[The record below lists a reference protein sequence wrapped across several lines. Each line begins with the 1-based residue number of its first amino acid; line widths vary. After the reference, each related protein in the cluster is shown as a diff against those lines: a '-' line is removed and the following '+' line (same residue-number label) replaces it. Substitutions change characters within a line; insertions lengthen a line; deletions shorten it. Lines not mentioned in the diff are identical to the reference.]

1 MPRLIFKCPY
11 IKGGA
16 KRAAHL
22 KNYVGYI
29 ATREGVE
36 LIKDSENVQLKGK
49 YVSYMANRPHSHGLF
64 SGSDK
69 PLVLSQ
75 IVKEVSEHPGNVW
88 MPIISLKREDAARLG
103 YDSVES
109 WKALLNSYTMEMAR
123 HMKIPWEQFR
133 WYAAFHDEK
142 DHPHVHMV
150 CYSKDPS
157 KGFLSK
163 QGIAKIKSDL
173 AGRIFRQEL
182 TEIYS
187 RQTQRRDGVAMAT
200 KEKLEKLIRQMQMG
214 AFQNDRIA
222 PLMEQLSRQ
231 LKETTGK
238 KQYGYFKAPL
248 KKLVDEIVDEL
259 EKEPCV
265 SQAYSL
271 WYDLREEVLKTYK
284 DDMPPRL
291 PLSQQKEFRRIKNIV
306 VHQAVKLGEPH
317 FENTDVDMLKL
328 ASGVTHLLR
337 QVGNL
342 FQEQMPPLPPEMA
355 QTLVD
360 HKLRRKIQ
368 EKKEAL
374 GHKME

>member
-1 MPRLIFKCPY
+1 
-11 IKGGA
+11 
-16 KRAAHL
+16 
-22 KNYVGYI
+22 
-29 ATREGVE
+29 
-36 LIKDSENVQLKGK
+36 
-49 YVSYMANRPHSHGLF
+49 
-64 SGSDK
+64 
-69 PLVLSQ
+69 
-75 IVKEVSEHPGNVW
+75 
-88 MPIISLKREDAARLG
+88 
-103 YDSVES
+103 
-109 WKALLNSYTMEMAR
+109 
-123 HMKIPWEQFR
+123 
-133 WYAAFHDEK
+133 
-142 DHPHVHMV
+142 
-150 CYSKDPS
+150 
-157 KGFLSK
+157 
-163 QGIAKIKSDL
+163 
-173 AGRIFRQEL
+173 
-182 TEIYS
+182 
-187 RQTQRRDGVAMAT
+187 MAT

-231 LKETTGK
+231 IKETTGK
-238 KQYGYFKAPL
+238 KQYGYLKAPL

-284 DDMPPRL
+284 DEMPDRL

-306 VHQAVKLGEPH
+306 VQQAMKLGEPH

>member
-16 KRAAHL
+16 KSSPHL

-36 LIKDSENVQLKGK
+36 LIKNSESVQLKGK

-64 SGSDK
+64 SSPDK
-69 PLVLSQ
+69 PLALSQ

-103 YDSVES
+103 YDNAES
-109 WKALLNSYTMEMAR
+109 WKALLNSYAMEMAQ

-150 CYSKDPS
+150 CYSQNPS
-157 KGFLSK
+157 KGFLTK

-173 AGRIFRQEL
+173 ASRIFRQEL

-187 RQTQRRDGVAMAT
+187 RQTQRRDEAAKIT

-238 KQYGYFKAPL
+238 KQYGYLKAPL

-265 SQAYSL
+265 SQTYSL

-284 DDMPPRL
+284 DEMPDRL

-306 VHQAVKLGEPH
+306 VQQAVKLGEPH
-317 FENTDVDMLKL
+317 FEKTNLDTLKL
-328 ASGVTHLLR
+328 ASGVTRLLR

>member
-1 MPRLIFKCPY
+1 MPRLILKCPH
-11 IKGGA
+11 IKGGE
-16 KRAAHL
+16 KHVVRL

-36 LIKDSENVQLKGK
+36 VIKREINYLNYIAS
-49 YVSYMANRPHSHGLF
+49 RPRSHGLF
-64 SGSDK
+64 SGSEE
-69 PLVLSQ
+69 PLVLSK
-75 IVKEVSEHPGNVW
+75 VAKEISEHPGTVW

-103 YDSVES
+103 YDNAES
-109 WKALLNSYTMEMAR
+109 WKALLSSYAMEMAQ

-133 WYAAFHDEK
+133 WYAAFHDEG
-142 DHPHVHMV
+142 DHPHIHMV
-150 CYSKDPS
+150 CYSEDPS
-157 KGFLSK
+157 KGFLTK

-187 RQTQRRDGVAMAT
+187 RQTQRRDEVAMAT
-200 KEKLEKLIRQMQMG
+200 KEKLEQLVHRMQTG

-222 PLMEQLSRQ
+222 PLLEQLSRQ
-231 LKETTGK
+231 LKDVSGK
-238 KQYGYFKAPL
+238 KQYGYLKPSL
-248 KKLVDEIVDEL
+248 KKLVDEIVDGL

-271 WYDLREEVLKTYK
+271 WYDLREEILRTYRDK
-284 DDMPPRL
+284 MPERL
-291 PLSQQKEFRRIKNIV
+291 PLSQQKEFKRNRNIV
-306 VHQAVKLGEPH
+306 VQEAVRLGEPH
-317 FENTDVDMLKL
+317 PESPDMDALKL
-328 ASGVTHLLR
+328 VSGVTGLIR
-337 QVGNL
+337 RVGNL

-355 QTLVD
+355 QAMVD

-374 GHKME
+374 GHRME

>member
-1 MPRLIFKCPY
+1 MPRLILKCPH
-11 IKGGA
+11 IKGGE
-16 KRAAHL
+16 KYVVRL

-36 LIKDSENVQLKGK
+36 VIKREINYLNYIAS
-49 YVSYMANRPHSHGLF
+49 RPRSHGLF
-64 SGSDK
+64 SGSEE
-69 PLVLSQ
+69 PLVLSK
-75 IVKEVSEHPGNVW
+75 VAKEVSEHPGTVW

-103 YDSVES
+103 YDNAES
-109 WKALLNSYTMEMAR
+109 WKALLSSYAMEMAQ

-133 WYAAFHDEK
+133 WYAAFHDEG
-142 DHPHVHMV
+142 DHPHIHMV
-150 CYSKDPS
+150 CYSEDPS
-157 KGFLSK
+157 KGFLTK

-187 RQTQRRDGVAMAT
+187 RQTQRRDEVAIAT
-200 KEKLEKLIRQMQMG
+200 KEKLEQLIHRMQTG

-222 PLMEQLSRQ
+222 PLLEQLSRQ
-231 LKETTGK
+231 LRETTGK
-238 KQYGYFKAPL
+238 KQYGYLKPSL

-265 SQAYSL
+265 SQAYSF
-271 WYDLREEVLKTYK
+271 WYDLREEVLRTYRDK
-284 DDMPPRL
+284 MPERL

-306 VHQAVKLGEPH
+306 VQQAVSLGESHP
-317 FENTDVDMLKL
+317 EVSDMDALEL
-328 ASGVTHLLR
+328 VSEVTRLLR
-337 QVGNL
+337 QMGNL
-342 FQEQMPPLPPEMA
+342 FQEQMPPLPPEIA
-355 QTLVD
+355 QAMVD

-374 GHKME
+374 GHRME

>member
-1 MPRLIFKCPY
+1 MPRLILKCPH
-11 IKGGA
+11 IKGGTNH
-16 KRAAHL
+16 AARL

-36 LIKDSENVQLKGK
+36 VPSPQSKQAENYLD
-49 YVSYMANRPHSHGLF
+49 YIANRPRSHGLF
-64 SGSDK
+64 SGSEES
-69 PLVLSQ
+69 LVLSR
-75 IVKEVSEHPGNVW
+75 IAKEVSEHPGTVW

-103 YDSVES
+103 YDNAES
-109 WKALLNSYTMEMAR
+109 WKALLNSYAMEMAQ

-133 WYAAFHDEK
+133 WYAAYHDAET
-142 DHPHVHMV
+142 HPHIHMV

-157 KGFLSK
+157 KGFLTK

-187 RQTQRRDGVAMAT
+187 RQTQRRDEVAKAA
-200 KEKLEKLIRQMQMG
+200 KEKLEQLIHQMQTG

-222 PLMEQLSRQ
+222 PLLEQLSRQ
-231 LKETTGK
+231 LKETAGK
-238 KQYGYFKAPL
+238 KQYGYLKPSL

-271 WYDLREEVLKTYK
+271 WYDLREEILRTYR
-284 DDMPPRL
+284 DEMPQRL
-291 PLSQQKEFRRIKNIV
+291 PLSQQKEFKRIRNIV
-306 VHQAVKLGEPH
+306 VQEAVRLGEPH
-317 FENTDVDMLKL
+317 PESPDMDALKL
-328 ASGVTHLLR
+328 VSGVTGLIR
-337 QVGNL
+337 RVGNL

-355 QTLVD
+355 QKLVD

-368 EKKEAL
+368 EKREAL

>member
-16 KRAAHL
+16 KRVAHL

-36 LIKDSENVQLKGK
+36 LIKDSESVQLKGK

-64 SGSDK
+64 SGSDE

-103 YDSVES
+103 YDSAES
-109 WKALLNSYTMEMAR
+109 WKALLNSYAMEMAR

-133 WYAAFHDEK
+133 WYAAFHDAK

-157 KGFLSK
+157 KGFLTK

-187 RQTQRRDGVAMAT
+187 RQTQRRDEAAKIT
-200 KEKLEKLIRQMQMG
+200 KEKLEKLIHQMQMG
-214 AFQNDRIA
+214 AFQNDRLA

-231 LKETTGK
+231 LKESTGK
-238 KQYGYFKAPL
+238 KQYGYLKAPL

-265 SQAYSL
+265 SQTYSL

-284 DDMPPRL
+284 DEMPDRL

-306 VHQAVKLGEPH
+306 VQQAVKLGEPH
-317 FENTDVDMLKL
+317 FEKTNLDTLKL
-328 ASGVTHLLR
+328 ASGVTRLLR

-342 FQEQMPPLPPEMA
+342 FQEQMPPLPSEMA
-355 QTLVD
+355 QKLVD

-374 GHKME
+374 GHRME